1 LVFKVFLDSKA
12 AKALR
17 KLDDTNRARMRK
29 ALGELKVDPWKA
41 GKQLHPS
48 HFWAVRSGDYRA
60 IYEIDADQNQVTVL
74 FIGHRK
80 NVYDDF
86 SKML

>member
-1 LVFKVFLDSKA
+1 LLDSKA

-17 KLDDTNRARMRK
+17 KLDDTNRVRMRK
-29 ALGELKVDPWKA
+29 ALGEVAVDPWKA
-41 GKQLHPS
+41 GKPLHPS
-48 HFWAVRSGDYRA
+48 NFWGVRSGDYRA
-60 IYEIDADQNQVTVL
+60 VYEINADQNQVIVL

>member
-1 LVFKVFLDSKA
+1 LDSKA

-17 KLDDTNRARMRK
+17 KLDDTNRVRMRK
-29 ALGELKVDPWKA
+29 ALGEVAVDPWKA
-41 GKQLHPS
+41 GKPLHPS
-48 HFWAVRSGDYRA
+48 NFWGVRSGDYRA
-60 IYEIDADQNQVTVL
+60 VYEINADQNQVIVL

>member
-1 LVFKVFLDSKA
+1 MLDSKA
-12 AKALR
+12 ARALR
-17 KLDDTNRARMRK
+17 KLDDTNRVRMRK
-29 ALGELKVDPWKA
+29 ALGEVAVDPWKA
-41 GKQLHPS
+41 GKPLHPS
-48 HFWAVRSGDYRA
+48 NFWGVRSGDYRA
-60 IYEIDADQNQVTVL
+60 VYEINADQNQVIVL

>member
-1 LVFKVFLDSKA
+1 MVFEVLLDPRA

-17 KLDDTNRARMRK
+17 KLDDLNRTRIKK
-29 ALGELKVDPWKA
+29 ALVDLAVDPWKA
-41 GKQLHPS
+41 GKPLHPS
-48 HFWAVRSGDYRA
+48 HFWGVRSGDYRA
-60 IYEIDADQNQVTVL
+60 VYEIDAEQNRVIVV

-80 NVYDDF
+80 KVYDDF

>member
-1 LVFKVFLDSKA
+1 MLDSKA

-17 KLDDTNRARMRK
+17 KLNDTNRVRMRK
-29 ALGELKVDPWKA
+29 ALGEVAVDPWKA
-41 GKQLHPS
+41 GKPLHPS
-48 HFWAVRSGDYRA
+48 NFWGVRSGDYRA
-60 IYEIDADQNQVTVL
+60 VYEINADQNQVIVL

>member
-1 LVFKVFLDSKA
+1 MVFRVLLNPNA

-17 KLDDTNRARMRK
+17 KLDNANRTRIKK
-29 ALGELKVDPWKA
+29 ALGELAGDPWKV
-41 GKQLHPS
+41 GKPLHPS
-48 HFWAVRSGDYRA
+48 DFWSLRTGDYRA
-60 IYEIDADQNQVTVL
+60 VYEINQDQNQVTVL

>member
-1 LVFKVFLDSKA
+1 MLDSKA

-17 KLDDTNRARMRK
+17 KLDDTNRVRMRK
-29 ALGELKVDPWKA
+29 ALGEVAVDPWKA
-41 GKQLHPS
+41 GKPLHPS
-48 HFWAVRSGDYRA
+48 NFWGVRSGDYRA
-60 IYEIDADQNQVTVL
+60 VYEINADQNQVIVL

>member
-1 LVFKVFLDSKA
+1 LVFEVLLDPRA

-17 KLDDTNRARMRK
+17 KLDDLNRTRIKK
-29 ALGELKVDPWKA
+29 ALVDLAVDPWKA
-41 GKQLHPS
+41 GKPLHPS
-48 HFWAVRSGDYRA
+48 HFWGVRSGDYRA
-60 IYEIDADQNQVTVL
+60 VYEIDAEQNRVIVV

-80 NVYDDF
+80 KVYDDF

>member
-1 LVFKVFLDSKA
+1 MEPKA

-17 KLDDTNRARMRK
+17 KLDDTDRARLRK
-29 ALGELKVDPWKA
+29 ALEELKVDPWKA
-41 GKQLHPS
+41 GRPLHPS
-48 HFWAVRSGDYRA
+48 NFWGVRSGDYRA
-60 IYEIDADQNQVTVL
+60 VYEIDADQNQVIVI

>member
-1 LVFKVFLDSKA
+1 LVFEVLLHHRA

-17 KLDDTNRARMRK
+17 KLDDANRTRMKK
-29 ALGELKVDPWKA
+29 ALGDLAVDPWKA
-41 GKQLHPS
+41 GKPLHPS
-48 HFWAVRSGDYRA
+48 HFWGVRSGYYRA
-60 IYEIDADQNQVTVL
+60 IYEINAEQNQVIVV